1 MDRTLTLRDR
11 QNYVNGVQLSDLE
24 ELQKSGQELYRK
36 KQYEA
41 ALERFSLVRNMTV
54 SSSFGS
60 QCIEGYQERCGATS
74 HCI

>member
-1 MDRTLTLRDR
+1 MNGTLTLRDR

-36 KQYEA
+36 KQYEV

-54 SSSFGS
+54 RSSFGS
-60 QCIEGYQERCGATS
+60 
-74 HCI
+74 